1 MTKKERRKHLLR
13 RRALPILMAVVM
25 ILTMG
30 FLPSGNAS
38 ASIPTI
44 NYAKLPPAYASGYH
58 AYKCIDISNWQ
69 GALTKSQFKKLK
81 SKGISDVIVRVGY
94 TRWAS
99 FLRFK
104 DASYKENITNAYAA
118 GLKVGAYYYSQ
129 AKTEK
134 QAVKEANKTIKLL
147 KKYKSKITLPVAFDY
162 EFEGRLSS
170 RRSSKLKSA
179 NAKICAAF
187 CDKVKKAGYTP
198 MVYAATGQL
207 ENYLNTPWL
216 EKKYKIWAANFMRN
230 TSHTTGYD
238 GKMYMWQFSDS
249 GRFGTSV
256 TDTDRVDLNYI
267 FVKKTGEWVKMSN
280 GKYKY
285 REDGVYLTSQ
295 WLELDGKKYYLNS
308 SGYRVTGYKKIGNYY
323 YGFDSNGVMY
333 KDTKAVINGKTYK
346 FLKNG
351 RSILYRV
358 KVVNVSDGLAYR
370 TGPSTSSKYKT
381 VGKYDPGYRFN
392 VVRTSGDWFLACSG
406 EGKGCWSLSQEDGTT
421 YLEIKTAYPLEQ

>member
-25 ILTMG
+25 VLTMG

-81 SKGISDVIVRVGY
+81 SKGISHVIVRVGY

-147 KKYKSKITLPVAFDY
+147 KKYKSK
-162 EFEGRLSS
+162 SS
-170 RRSSKLKSA
+170 RDGFHPEDPRS
-179 NAKICAAF
+179 
-187 CDKVKKAGYTP
+187 
-198 MVYAATGQL
+198 
-207 ENYLNTPWL
+207 
-216 EKKYKIWAANFMRN
+216 
-230 TSHTTGYD
+230 
-238 GKMYMWQFSDS
+238 
-249 GRFGTSV
+249 
-256 TDTDRVDLNYI
+256 
-267 FVKKTGEWVKMSN
+267 
-280 GKYKY
+280 
-285 REDGVYLTSQ
+285 
-295 WLELDGKKYYLNS
+295 
-308 SGYRVTGYKKIGNYY
+308 
-323 YGFDSNGVMY
+323 
-333 KDTKAVINGKTYK
+333 
-346 FLKNG
+346 
-351 RSILYRV
+351 
-358 KVVNVSDGLAYR
+358 
-370 TGPSTSSKYKT
+370 
-381 VGKYDPGYRFN
+381 
-392 VVRTSGDWFLACSG
+392 
-406 EGKGCWSLSQEDGTT
+406 
-421 YLEIKTAYPLEQ
+421 